1 MASIALVQ
9 HTSKRHFIRY
19 ILGIKHLNNLS
30 NQNHNQ
36 NSMLQESNLL
46 QLSYISQT
54 FAQQMS
60 RHLTDSRAKHSL
72 RFKTNNPVI
81 MDELSHVQIIAL

>member
-1 MASIALVQ
+1 
-9 HTSKRHFIRY
+9 
-19 ILGIKHLNNLS
+19 
-30 NQNHNQ
+30 
-36 NSMLQESNLL
+36 MLQESNLL

-60 RHLTDSRAKHSL
+60 RHLTDSKAKHSL